1 VSSSH
6 NLHWRLSRFYFF
18 YYFFVGSFVPYW
30 GIYLQSENFSPSSIG
45 ILLSLFQI
53 SRIVAPN
60 FWGWLADHTGHRVKW
75 IKLTSFLG
83 LIGFIGI
90 FWAKGFFWIFLV
102 MSALS
107 LFTSSTLP
115 LAESLTLAHLAT
127 TDGHYSRI
135 RLWGSIGFIV
145 ASLFLGY
152 LIDLQG
158 INILLWVLLITQAII
173 FFLSNTIPEAK
184 EIHHKKND
192 LSIWKIIKTPSV
204 VALLIGCT
212 LMVSAHGVLYNFY
225 SIYLK
230 EHGYSSAAI
239 GWLWAVGVICEI
251 FIFMLMPKILR
262 RYSLKTI
269 LLISLFLGVIRFILI
284 GASPD
289 QFYLLLIAQMFH
301 AATFGSFHA
310 ASIEVIA
317 YFFKGRN
324 QSRGQAIYNSVAYG
338 IGGTIGGLGGGYL
351 IQYLGGQLGF
361 MIAAISPLI
370 GFIVIWYGLKLE
382 IKYLAKTS
390 PQSMRKLNDYE

>member
-1 VSSSH
+1 MSSSH

-230 EHGYSSAAI
+230 EHGYSSATI

-382 IKYLAKTS
+382 IKGNKIFG
-390 PQSMRKLNDYE
+390 

>member
-1 VSSSH
+1 VSSSY

-127 TDGHYSRI
+127 SDGHYSRI

-230 EHGYSSAAI
+230 EHGYSSATI

-289 QFYLLLIAQMFH
+289 HFYLLLIAQMFH
-301 AATFGSFHA
+301 AATFGSFHT

-382 IKYLAKTS
+382 IKGNKIFG
-390 PQSMRKLNDYE
+390 

>member
-1 VSSSH
+1 MSSSH

-60 FWGWLADHTGHRVKW
+60 FWGWLADHSGHRVKW

-83 LIGFIGI
+83 LIGFIGV

-127 TDGHYSRI
+127 SDGHYSRI

-192 LSIWKIIKTPSV
+192 LPIWKIIKTPSV

-230 EHGYSSAAI
+230 EHGYSSATI

-289 QFYLLLIAQMFH
+289 HFYLLLIAQMFH

-370 GFIVIWYGLKLE
+370 GFVVIWYGLKLE
-382 IKYLAKTS
+382 IKGNKIFG
-390 PQSMRKLNDYE
+390 

>member
-1 VSSSH
+1 MSSSH

-60 FWGWLADHTGHRVKW
+60 FWGWLADHSGHRVKW

-83 LIGFIGI
+83 LIGFIGV
-90 FWAKGFFWIFLV
+90 FWAKGFFWIFLI

-192 LSIWKIIKTPSV
+192 LPIWKIIKTPSV

-230 EHGYSSAAI
+230 EHGYSSATI

-269 LLISLFLGVIRFILI
+269 LLLSLFLGVIRFILI
-284 GASPD
+284 GASPNH
-289 QFYLLLIAQMFH
+289 FYLLLIAQMFH

-370 GFIVIWYGLKLE
+370 GFVVIWYGLKLE
-382 IKYLAKTS
+382 IKGNKIFG
-390 PQSMRKLNDYE
+390 

>member
-1 VSSSH
+1 MSSSH

-60 FWGWLADHTGHRVKW
+60 FWGWLADHSGHRVKW

-83 LIGFIGI
+83 LIGFIGV

-230 EHGYSSAAI
+230 EHGYSSATI

-289 QFYLLLIAQMFH
+289 HFYLLLIAQMFH

-370 GFIVIWYGLKLE
+370 GFVVIWYGLKLE
-382 IKYLAKTS
+382 IKGNKIFG
-390 PQSMRKLNDYE
+390 

>member
-1 VSSSH
+1 MSSSY

-53 SRIVAPN
+53 SRIIAPN

-83 LIGFIGI
+83 LIGFIGV

-158 INILLWVLLITQAII
+158 INILLWVLLISQTII
-173 FFLSNTIPEAK
+173 FFLSNTIPETK

-204 VALLIGCT
+204 IALLIGCT

-230 EHGYSSAAI
+230 EHGYSSATI

-262 RYSLKTI
+262 RYSLKAI
-269 LLISLFLGVIRFILI
+269 LLMSLFLGVIRFILI

-289 QFYLLLIAQMFH
+289 HFYLLFIAQIFH

-310 ASIEVIA
+310 ASIEIIA

-351 IQYLGGQLGF
+351 IQYLGGQIGF

-370 GFIVIWYGLKLE
+370 GFIVIWFGLKLE
-382 IKYLAKTS
+382 IKGNKIFG
-390 PQSMRKLNDYE
+390 

>member
-1 VSSSH
+1 VSATH

-30 GIYLQSENFSPSSIG
+30 GIYLQSQNFSPASIG

-75 IKLTSFLG
+75 IKLTSLLG
-83 LIGFIGI
+83 LIGFAGV
-90 FWAKGFFWIFLV
+90 FWAKGFFWIFLI
-102 MSALS
+102 MLALS

-135 RLWGSIGFIV
+135 RLWGSIGFIT
-145 ASLFLGY
+145 ASLLLGY

-158 INILLWVLLITQAII
+158 INILLWALLVAQAII
-173 FFLSNTIPEAK
+173 FFLSNTIPEAQ
-184 EIHHKKND
+184 ETHHEKND

-230 EHGYSSAAI
+230 EHGYSGGTI
-239 GWLWAVGVICEI
+239 GWLWAIGVICEI
-251 FIFMLMPKILR
+251 FIFMLMPKILH
-262 RYSLKTI
+262 RYSLKAI
-269 LLISLFLGVIRFILI
+269 LLMSLFLGVIRFIFI

-289 QFYLLLIAQMFH
+289 HLFLLLIAQMFH

-317 YFFKGRN
+317 YYFKGRN
-324 QSRGQAIYNSVAYG
+324 QARGQAIYNSVAYG
-338 IGGTIGGLGGGYL
+338 IGGTVGGLGGGYL
-351 IQYLGGQLGF
+351 IQYLGGQIGF
-361 MIAAISPLI
+361 MITAISPLI
-370 GFIVIWYGLKLE
+370 GFLVIWFGLKLE
-382 IKYLAKTS
+382 IKGNKIFG
-390 PQSMRKLNDYE
+390 

>member
-1 VSSSH
+1 MSSSH

-83 LIGFIGI
+83 LIGFIGV

-152 LIDLQG
+152 LIDFQG
-158 INILLWVLLITQAII
+158 INILLWVLLIAQAVI
-173 FFLSNTIPEAK
+173 FFLSNTIPETQD
-184 EIHHKKND
+184 IQHKTND

-204 VALLIGCT
+204 IALLIGCT

-230 EHGYSSAAI
+230 DHGYSSGTI

-251 FIFMLMPKILR
+251 LIFMAMPKILQ
-262 RYSLKTI
+262 RYSLKAI
-269 LLISLFLGVIRFILI
+269 LLMSLFLGVIRFILI

-289 QFYLLLIAQMFH
+289 HLYLLFIAQMFH

-317 YFFKGRN
+317 YYFKGRN
-324 QSRGQAIYNSVAYG
+324 QTRGQAIYNSVAYG

-370 GFIVIWYGLKLE
+370 GFVVIWFGLKLE
-382 IKYLAKTS
+382 IKGNKIFG
-390 PQSMRKLNDYE
+390 

>member
-1 VSSSH
+1 VSSSY

-83 LIGFIGI
+83 LIGFIGV

-127 TDGHYSRI
+127 SDGHYSRI

-145 ASLFLGY
+145 ASLLLGY

-158 INILLWVLLITQAII
+158 INILLWVLLIAQAII
-173 FFLSNTIPEAK
+173 FFLSNTIPETK

-230 EHGYSSAAI
+230 EHGYSSATI

-289 QFYLLLIAQMFH
+289 HFYLLLIAQMFH

-361 MIAAISPLI
+361 IIAAISPLI
-370 GFIVIWYGLKLE
+370 GFIVIWFGLKLE
-382 IKYLAKTS
+382 IKGNKIFG
-390 PQSMRKLNDYE
+390 

>member
-1 VSSSH
+1 MSSSH

-83 LIGFIGI
+83 LIGFIGV

-158 INILLWVLLITQAII
+158 INILLWVLLIAQAII
-173 FFLSNTIPEAK
+173 FFLSNTIPETQD
-184 EIHHKKND
+184 IQHKTND

-204 VALLIGCT
+204 IALLLGCT

-230 EHGYSSAAI
+230 DHGYSSGTI

-251 FIFMLMPKILR
+251 LIFMAMPKILQ
-262 RYSLKTI
+262 RYSLKAI
-269 LLISLFLGVIRFILI
+269 LLMSLFLGVIRFILI

-289 QFYLLLIAQMFH
+289 HLYLLFIAQMFH

-317 YFFKGRN
+317 YYFKGRN
-324 QSRGQAIYNSVAYG
+324 QTRGQAIYNSVAYG

-370 GFIVIWYGLKLE
+370 GFVVIWFGLKLE
-382 IKYLAKTS
+382 IKGNKIFG
-390 PQSMRKLNDYE
+390 

>member
-1 VSSSH
+1 MSSSH

-83 LIGFIGI
+83 LIGFIGV

-230 EHGYSSAAI
+230 EHGYSSATI

-289 QFYLLLIAQMFH
+289 HFYLLLIAQMFH

-382 IKYLAKTS
+382 IKGNKIFG
-390 PQSMRKLNDYE
+390 

>member
-1 VSSSH
+1 MSSSH

-152 LIDLQG
+152 LIDFQG
-158 INILLWVLLITQAII
+158 INILLWVLLIAQAII
-173 FFLSNTIPEAK
+173 FFLSNTIPETQD
-184 EIHHKKND
+184 IQHKTND

-204 VALLIGCT
+204 IALLIGCT

-230 EHGYSSAAI
+230 DHGYSSGTI

-251 FIFMLMPKILR
+251 LIFMAMPKILQ
-262 RYSLKTI
+262 RYSLKAI
-269 LLISLFLGVIRFILI
+269 LLMSLFLGVIRFILI

-289 QFYLLLIAQMFH
+289 HLYLLFIAQMFH

-317 YFFKGRN
+317 YYFKGRN
-324 QSRGQAIYNSVAYG
+324 QTRGQAIYNSVAYG

-370 GFIVIWYGLKLE
+370 GFVVIWFGLKLE
-382 IKYLAKTS
+382 IKG
-390 PQSMRKLNDYE
+390 NEIFG

>member
-83 LIGFIGI
+83 LIGFIGV

-382 IKYLAKTS
+382 IKGNKIFG
-390 PQSMRKLNDYE
+390 

>member
-1 VSSSH
+1 MSSSH

-60 FWGWLADHTGHRVKW
+60 FWGWLADHSGHRVKW

-83 LIGFIGI
+83 LIGFIGV

-192 LSIWKIIKTPSV
+192 LPIWKIIKTPSV

-230 EHGYSSAAI
+230 EHGYSSATI

-289 QFYLLLIAQMFH
+289 HFYLLLIAQMFH

-310 ASIEVIA
+310 ASLEVIA

-382 IKYLAKTS
+382 IKGNKIFG
-390 PQSMRKLNDYE
+390 

>member
-1 VSSSH
+1 MSSSH

-83 LIGFIGI
+83 LIGFIGV

-230 EHGYSSAAI
+230 EHGYSSATI

-351 IQYLGGQLGF
+351 IQYLGGQFGF

-370 GFIVIWYGLKLE
+370 GFIVIWFGLKLE
-382 IKYLAKTS
+382 IKGNKIFG
-390 PQSMRKLNDYE
+390 

>member
-1 VSSSH
+1 MSSSH

-60 FWGWLADHTGHRVKW
+60 FWGWLADHSGHRVKW

-192 LSIWKIIKTPSV
+192 LPIWKIIKTPSV

-230 EHGYSSAAI
+230 EHGYSSATI

-284 GASPD
+284 GASPNH
-289 QFYLLLIAQMFH
+289 FYLLLIAQMFH

-370 GFIVIWYGLKLE
+370 GFVVIWYGLKLE
-382 IKYLAKTS
+382 IKGNKIFG
-390 PQSMRKLNDYE
+390 

>member
-1 VSSSH
+1 MSSSH

-60 FWGWLADHTGHRVKW
+60 FWGWLADHSGHRVKW

-83 LIGFIGI
+83 LIGFIGV

-145 ASLFLGY
+145 ATLFLGY

-192 LSIWKIIKTPSV
+192 LSIWKIIKTPSL

-230 EHGYSSAAI
+230 EHGYSSATI

-289 QFYLLLIAQMFH
+289 HFYLLLIAQMFH

-382 IKYLAKTS
+382 IKGNKIFG
-390 PQSMRKLNDYE
+390 

>member
-1 VSSSH
+1 MSSSH

-45 ILLSLFQI
+45 ILLSLFQM

-102 MSALS
+102 MLALS

-382 IKYLAKTS
+382 IKGNKIFG
-390 PQSMRKLNDYE
+390 

>member
-102 MSALS
+102 MLALS

-158 INILLWVLLITQAII
+158 INILLWVLLIAQAII
-173 FFLSNTIPEAK
+173 FFLSNTIPETQD
-184 EIHHKKND
+184 IQHKTND

-204 VALLIGCT
+204 IALLIGCT

-230 EHGYSSAAI
+230 DHGYSSGTI

-251 FIFMLMPKILR
+251 LIFMAMPKILR
-262 RYSLKTI
+262 RYSLKAI
-269 LLISLFLGVIRFILI
+269 LLVSLFLGVIRFILI

-289 QFYLLLIAQMFH
+289 HLYLLFIAQIFH

-317 YFFKGRN
+317 YYFQGRN
-324 QSRGQAIYNSVAYG
+324 QTRGQAIYNSVAYG

-370 GFIVIWYGLKLE
+370 GFVVIWFGLKLE
-382 IKYLAKTS
+382 IKGNKIFG
-390 PQSMRKLNDYE
+390 

>member
-1 VSSSH
+1 MSSSH

-102 MSALS
+102 MLALS

-158 INILLWVLLITQAII
+158 INILLWVLLIAQAII
-173 FFLSNTIPEAK
+173 FFLSNTIPETQDIQNK
-184 EIHHKKND
+184 TND

-204 VALLIGCT
+204 IALLLGCT
-212 LMVSAHGVLYNFY
+212 LMVSSHGVLYNFY

-230 EHGYSSAAI
+230 DHGYSSGTI

-251 FIFMLMPKILR
+251 LIFMAMPKILR
-262 RYSLKTI
+262 RYSLKAI
-269 LLISLFLGVIRFILI
+269 LLMSLFLGVIRFILI

-289 QFYLLLIAQMFH
+289 HLYLLFIAQMFH

-317 YFFKGRN
+317 YYFKGRN
-324 QSRGQAIYNSVAYG
+324 QTRGQAIYNSVAYG

-370 GFIVIWYGLKLE
+370 GFVVIWFGLKLE
-382 IKYLAKTS
+382 IKG
-390 PQSMRKLNDYE
+390 NEIFG

>member
-1 VSSSH
+1 MSSSY

-83 LIGFIGI
+83 LIGFIGV

-127 TDGHYSRI
+127 SDGHYSRI

-145 ASLFLGY
+145 ASLLLGY

-158 INILLWVLLITQAII
+158 INILLWVLLIAQAII
-173 FFLSNTIPEAK
+173 FFLSNTIPETK

-230 EHGYSSAAI
+230 EHGYSSATI

-269 LLISLFLGVIRFILI
+269 LLMSLFLGVIRFILI

-289 QFYLLLIAQMFH
+289 HFYLLLIAQMFH

-361 MIAAISPLI
+361 IIAAISPLI
-370 GFIVIWYGLKLE
+370 GFIVIWFGLKLE
-382 IKYLAKTS
+382 IKGNKIFG
-390 PQSMRKLNDYE
+390 

>member
-60 FWGWLADHTGHRVKW
+60 FWGWLADHTGYRVKW

-83 LIGFIGI
+83 LIGFIGV

-152 LIDLQG
+152 LIDFQG
-158 INILLWVLLITQAII
+158 INILLWILLIAQAII
-173 FFLSNTIPEAK
+173 FFLSNTIPETQD
-184 EIHHKKND
+184 IQHKTND

-204 VALLIGCT
+204 IALLVGCT

-230 EHGYSSAAI
+230 DHGYSSGTI

-251 FIFMLMPKILR
+251 LIFMAMPKILQR
-262 RYSLKTI
+262 FSLKAI
-269 LLISLFLGVIRFILI
+269 LLMSLFLGVIRFILI
-284 GASPD
+284 GVSPD
-289 QFYLLLIAQMFH
+289 HLYLLFIAQMFH

-317 YFFKGRN
+317 YYFKGRN
-324 QSRGQAIYNSVAYG
+324 QTRGQAIYNSVAYG

-370 GFIVIWYGLKLE
+370 GFVVIWFGLKLE
-382 IKYLAKTS
+382 IKGNKIFG
-390 PQSMRKLNDYE
+390 

>member
-1 VSSSH
+1 MSSSH

-83 LIGFIGI
+83 LIGFIGV

-158 INILLWVLLITQAII
+158 INILLWGLLITQAII

-230 EHGYSSAAI
+230 EHGYSSVTI

-289 QFYLLLIAQMFH
+289 HFYLLLIAQMFH

-370 GFIVIWYGLKLE
+370 GFIVIWYGLKLK
-382 IKYLAKTS
+382 IKGNKVFG
-390 PQSMRKLNDYE
+390 

>member
-83 LIGFIGI
+83 LIGFIGV

-152 LIDLQG
+152 LIDFQG
-158 INILLWVLLITQAII
+158 INILLWILLIAQAII
-173 FFLSNTIPEAK
+173 FFLSNTIPETQD
-184 EIHHKKND
+184 IQHKTND

-204 VALLIGCT
+204 IALLIGCT

-230 EHGYSSAAI
+230 DHGYSSGTI

-251 FIFMLMPKILR
+251 LIFMAMPKILQ
-262 RYSLKTI
+262 RYSLKAI
-269 LLISLFLGVIRFILI
+269 LLMSLFLGVIRFILI

-289 QFYLLLIAQMFH
+289 HLYLLFIAQMFH

-317 YFFKGRN
+317 YYFKGRN
-324 QSRGQAIYNSVAYG
+324 QTRGQAIYNSVAYG

-370 GFIVIWYGLKLE
+370 GFVVIWFGLKLE
-382 IKYLAKTS
+382 IKGNKIFG
-390 PQSMRKLNDYE
+390 

>member
-83 LIGFIGI
+83 LIGFIGV

-152 LIDLQG
+152 LIDFQG
-158 INILLWVLLITQAII
+158 INILLWVLLIAQAII
-173 FFLSNTIPEAK
+173 FFLSNTIPETQD
-184 EIHHKKND
+184 IQHKTND

-204 VALLIGCT
+204 IALLVGCT

-230 EHGYSSAAI
+230 DHGYSSGTI

-251 FIFMLMPKILR
+251 LIFMAMPKILQR
-262 RYSLKTI
+262 FSLKAI
-269 LLISLFLGVIRFILI
+269 LLMSLFLGVIRFILI
-284 GASPD
+284 GVSPD
-289 QFYLLLIAQMFH
+289 HLYLLFIAQMFH

-317 YFFKGRN
+317 YYFKGRN
-324 QSRGQAIYNSVAYG
+324 QTRGQAIYNSVAYG

-370 GFIVIWYGLKLE
+370 GFVVIWFGLKLE
-382 IKYLAKTS
+382 IKGNKIFG
-390 PQSMRKLNDYE
+390 

>member
-1 VSSSH
+1 VSATH

-30 GIYLQSENFSPSSIG
+30 GIYLQSQNFSPASIG

-75 IKLTSFLG
+75 IKLTSLLG
-83 LIGFIGI
+83 LIGFVGV
-90 FWAKGFFWIFLV
+90 FWAKGFFWIFLI

-145 ASLFLGY
+145 ASLLLGY

-158 INILLWVLLITQAII
+158 INILLWALLVAQAII
-173 FFLSNTIPEAK
+173 FYLSNTIPETQK
-184 EIHHKKND
+184 IHHEKKD

-230 EHGYSSAAI
+230 EHGYSGGTI

-251 FIFMLMPKILR
+251 LIFMMMPKILR
-262 RYSLKTI
+262 RYSLKAI
-269 LLISLFLGVIRFILI
+269 LLMSLFLGVIRFILI

-289 QFYLLLIAQMFH
+289 HLYLLLIAQTFH

-317 YFFKGRN
+317 YYFKGRN
-324 QSRGQAIYNSVAYG
+324 QARGQAIYNSVAYG
-338 IGGTIGGLGGGYL
+338 IGGTVGGLGGGYL
-351 IQYLGGQLGF
+351 IQYLGGQIGF
-361 MIAAISPLI
+361 TVAAISPLI
-370 GFIVIWYGLKLE
+370 GFFVIWFELKLE
-382 IKYLAKTS
+382 IKGNKIFG
-390 PQSMRKLNDYE
+390 

>member
-204 VALLIGCT
+204 VALLIG
-212 LMVSAHGVLYNFY
+212 
-225 SIYLK
+225 
-230 EHGYSSAAI
+230 
-239 GWLWAVGVICEI
+239 
-251 FIFMLMPKILR
+251 
-262 RYSLKTI
+262 
-269 LLISLFLGVIRFILI
+269 
-284 GASPD
+284 
-289 QFYLLLIAQMFH
+289 
-301 AATFGSFHA
+301 
-310 ASIEVIA
+310 
-317 YFFKGRN
+317 
-324 QSRGQAIYNSVAYG
+324 
-338 IGGTIGGLGGGYL
+338 
-351 IQYLGGQLGF
+351 
-361 MIAAISPLI
+361 
-370 GFIVIWYGLKLE
+370 
-382 IKYLAKTS
+382 
-390 PQSMRKLNDYE
+390 

>member
-1 VSSSH
+1 MSSSH

-102 MSALS
+102 MLALS

-230 EHGYSSAAI
+230 EHGYSSATI

-370 GFIVIWYGLKLE
+370 GFIVIWYVLKLE
-382 IKYLAKTS
+382 IKGNKIFG
-390 PQSMRKLNDYE
+390 

>member
-1 VSSSH
+1 MSSSH

-83 LIGFIGI
+83 LIGFIGV

-158 INILLWVLLITQAII
+158 IDILLWVLLITQAII

-204 VALLIGCT
+204 AALLIGCT

-230 EHGYSSAAI
+230 EHGYSSATI

-269 LLISLFLGVIRFILI
+269 LLMSLFLGVIRFILI

-289 QFYLLLIAQMFH
+289 HFYLLLIAQMFH

-351 IQYLGGQLGF
+351 IQYLGGQFGF

-370 GFIVIWYGLKLE
+370 GFIVIWFGLKLE
-382 IKYLAKTS
+382 IKGNKIFG
-390 PQSMRKLNDYE
+390 

>member
-102 MSALS
+102 MLALS

-382 IKYLAKTS
+382 IKGNKIFG
-390 PQSMRKLNDYE
+390 

>member
-102 MSALS
+102 MLALS

-158 INILLWVLLITQAII
+158 INILLWVLLIAQAII
-173 FFLSNTIPEAK
+173 FFLSNTIPETQD
-184 EIHHKKND
+184 IQHKTND

-204 VALLIGCT
+204 IALLIGCT

-230 EHGYSSAAI
+230 DHGYSSGTI

-251 FIFMLMPKILR
+251 LIFMAMPKILR
-262 RYSLKTI
+262 RYSLKAI
-269 LLISLFLGVIRFILI
+269 LLMSLFLGVIRFILI

-289 QFYLLLIAQMFH
+289 HLYLLFIAQMFH

-317 YFFKGRN
+317 YYFKGRN
-324 QSRGQAIYNSVAYG
+324 QTRGQAIYNSVAYG

-370 GFIVIWYGLKLE
+370 GFVVIWFGLKLE
-382 IKYLAKTS
+382 IKG
-390 PQSMRKLNDYE
+390 NEIFG

>member
-1 VSSSH
+1 MSSSH

-60 FWGWLADHTGHRVKW
+60 FWGWIADHTGHRVKW

-83 LIGFIGI
+83 LIGFIGV

-230 EHGYSSAAI
+230 EHGYSSATI

-269 LLISLFLGVIRFILI
+269 LLMSLFLGVIRFILI

-289 QFYLLLIAQMFH
+289 HFYLLLIAQMFH

-361 MIAAISPLI
+361 IIAAISPLI
-370 GFIVIWYGLKLE
+370 GFIVIWFGLKLE
-382 IKYLAKTS
+382 IKGNKIFG
-390 PQSMRKLNDYE
+390 

>member
-1 VSSSH
+1 MSSSH

-83 LIGFIGI
+83 LIGFIGV

-152 LIDLQG
+152 LIDFQG
-158 INILLWVLLITQAII
+158 INILLWVLLIAQAII
-173 FFLSNTIPEAK
+173 FFLSNTIPETQD
-184 EIHHKKND
+184 IQHKTND

-204 VALLIGCT
+204 IALLIGCT

-230 EHGYSSAAI
+230 DHGYSSGAI

-251 FIFMLMPKILR
+251 LIFMAMPKILQ
-262 RYSLKTI
+262 RYSLKAI
-269 LLISLFLGVIRFILI
+269 LLMSLFLGVIRFILI

-289 QFYLLLIAQMFH
+289 HLYLLFIAQMFH

-317 YFFKGRN
+317 YYFKGRN
-324 QSRGQAIYNSVAYG
+324 QTRGQAIYNSVAYG

-370 GFIVIWYGLKLE
+370 GFVVIWFGLKLE
-382 IKYLAKTS
+382 IKGNKIFG
-390 PQSMRKLNDYE
+390 